1 MIYIILFAVAVAIF
15 SYFVLRDK
23 KIYKSLDS
31 FEDYPLEYTMRR
43 KERSDKGKKRAEYKK
58 RGTK

>member
-15 SYFVLRDK
+15 SYFVLREK
-23 KIYKSLDS
+23 RALTKSLDS

-43 KERSDKGKKRAEYKK
+43 KERSDKGKKRGPYKK
-58 RGTK
+58 GKK